1 MIYKKLR
8 KLKKYKQ
15 DLSSCMLAAY
25 QSGADPEVIAIRVS
39 DLESELVRVD
49 QEIEFEKLM
58 TQYKLAN
65 AIFLVFAASLI
76 VIAFIKKYLL

>member
-1 MIYKKLR
+1 
-8 KLKKYKQ
+8 
-15 DLSSCMLAAY
+15 MLAAY

-39 DLESELVRVD
+39 DLESDLVKVD

-58 TQYKLAN
+58 TQYKLTN

>member
-1 MIYKKLR
+1 MIYRKIR
-8 KLKKYKQ
+8 KLEQHKR
-15 DLSSCMLAAY
+15 DLQSLIIAAY
-25 QSGADPEVIAIRVS
+25 QSGADPEIIAIRVS
-39 DLESELVRVD
+39 DLQSELVKVD

-58 TQYKLAN
+58 TQYKLTN

>member
-1 MIYKKLR
+1 MIYRKIR
-8 KLKKYKQ
+8 KLEQHKR
-15 DLSSCMLAAY
+15 DLQSLIIAAY

-39 DLESELVRVD
+39 DLQSDLVKVE